1 MGAESPRKPEEVR
14 TKFGQHESSGQGQKG
29 RNCKFIGCDMT
40 NILNGVIGHSGKGL
54 QSPDGGRKRC
64 AQG

>member
-1 MGAESPRKPEEVR
+1 
-14 TKFGQHESSGQGQKG
+14 
-29 RNCKFIGCDMT
+29 MT

-54 QSPDGGRKRC
+54 QSLDGGRKRR